1 MNSNEKF
8 ELFKKQVL
16 EWRDAHE
23 DEYIKFAE
31 KMSRDDKITA
41 YAKLY
46 LKLGK
51 SLPKFQKLWLSCWS
65 GATRSDL
72 SLVEKLSKETGIAQ
86 FLVEEFQQQ
95 KNGTTVP
102 LLLSWMFSGAMFEVI
117 LGVLENTIKKNQ
129 IPTFVRPI
137 IPRIMKADVSVSV
150 KNGYRSVNDW
160 KQYADDL
167 AIVAPKSISLK
178 ILKDFIEANG
188 EKLYVADATEEPQ
201 EAEVDVDL
209 NPEQKSELEDKNS
222 IAPTDHEAAEE
233 ETITATHSAEE
244 PTENPTE
251 EPVKEALPVEKFSN
265 LLLCENKLFVVD
277 VVRKHLLIHRRGV
290 DIAELLLVLLDL
302 EIYDG
307 GDDTARFVKA
317 LKAEYEHQGVKIVST
332 RMVQNKISELRSM
345 TTVQITNAKGIREPK
360 KVHTYETPDYA
371 DDIERLR
378 DKIKLAISTQSE

>member
-1 MNSNEKF
+1 MNNKEQF
-8 ELFKKQVL
+8 ELFKQQVL

-23 DEYIKFAE
+23 DEYINFAE

-51 SLPKFQKLWLSCWS
+51 SLPRFQELWHSCWS
-65 GATRSDL
+65 GAKRSDL
-72 SLVEKLSKETGIAQ
+72 SLVEQLSKETGIAQ

-95 KNGTTVP
+95 KNGTMVP
-102 LLLSWMFSGAMFEVI
+102 LLLSWMFSGAMFEGI
-117 LGVLENTIKKNQ
+117 LGVLENSINKNQ
-129 IPTFVRPI
+129 IPTFVRPV

-188 EKLYVADATEEPQ
+188 EKLYVVDDTVESP
-201 EAEVDVDL
+201 EAEVDVDQ
-209 NPEQKSELEDKNS
+209 NPEQKSEVEDSNS
-222 IAPTDHEAAEE
+222 TAPVYQEAVE
-233 ETITATHSAEE
+233 ETITT
-244 PTENPTE
+244 
-251 EPVKEALPVEKFSN
+251 ALSSEKPVEESRPVEMFSN
-265 LLLCENKLFVVD
+265 LLLCENKISVVD

-290 DIAELLLVLLDL
+290 DMAELLLVMLDL

-307 GDDTARFVKA
+307 RDDTARFVRA
-317 LKAEYEHQGVKIVST
+317 LKAEYEHQGVKIVSA

-345 TTVQITNAKGIREPK
+345 TTIQIINAKGLKEPK

>member
-1 MNSNEKF
+1 MNNKEQF
-8 ELFKKQVL
+8 ELFKQQVL

-23 DEYIKFAE
+23 DEYINFAE
-31 KMSRDDKITA
+31 KMSRDDKIIA
-41 YAKLY
+41 YAILY
-46 LKLGK
+46 LKLVK
-51 SLPKFQKLWLSCWS
+51 SLPRFQKLWHSCWS
-65 GATRSDL
+65 GAKRSDL
-72 SLVEKLSKETGIAQ
+72 SLVEQLSKETGIAQ

-95 KNGTTVP
+95 KNGTMVP

-117 LGVLENTIKKNQ
+117 LGVFENSINKNQ
-129 IPTFVRPI
+129 IPTFVRPV

-188 EKLYVADATEEPQ
+188 EKLYVVDDTVESP
-201 EAEVDVDL
+201 EAEVDVDQ
-209 NPEQKSELEDKNS
+209 NPEQKSEVEDSNS
-222 IAPTDHEAAEE
+222 TAPVYQEAVE
-233 ETITATHSAEE
+233 ETITT
-244 PTENPTE
+244 
-251 EPVKEALPVEKFSN
+251 ALSSEKPVEESRPVEMFSN
-265 LLLCENKLFVVD
+265 LLLCENKISVVD

-290 DIAELLLVLLDL
+290 DMAELLLVLLDL

-307 GDDTARFVKA
+307 GDDTARFVRA
-317 LKAEYEHQGVKIVST
+317 LKAEYEHQGVKIVSA

-345 TTVQITNAKGIREPK
+345 TTIQIINAKGLKEPK

>member
-1 MNSNEKF
+1 MNNKEQF
-8 ELFKKQVL
+8 ELFKQQVL

-23 DEYIKFAE
+23 DEYINFAE

-51 SLPKFQKLWLSCWS
+51 SLPRFQELWHSCWS
-65 GATRSDL
+65 GAKRSDL
-72 SLVEKLSKETGIAQ
+72 SLVEQLSKETGIAQ

-117 LGVLENTIKKNQ
+117 LGVLENSINKNQ
-129 IPTFVRPI
+129 IPTFVRPV

-188 EKLYVADATEEPQ
+188 EKLYVVDDTVESP
-201 EAEVDVDL
+201 EAEVDVDQ
-209 NPEQKSELEDKNS
+209 NPEQKSEVEDSNS
-222 IAPTDHEAAEE
+222 TAPVYQEAVE
-233 ETITATHSAEE
+233 ETITT
-244 PTENPTE
+244 
-251 EPVKEALPVEKFSN
+251 ALSSEKPVEESRPVEMFSN
-265 LLLCENKLFVVD
+265 LLLCENKISVVD

-290 DIAELLLVLLDL
+290 DMAELLLVMLDL

-307 GDDTARFVKA
+307 GDDTARFVRA
-317 LKAEYEHQGVKIVST
+317 LKAEYEHQGVKIVSA

-345 TTVQITNAKGIREPK
+345 TTIQIINAKGLKEPK

>member
-1 MNSNEKF
+1 MNNKEQF

-23 DEYIKFAE
+23 DEYIEFAE

-51 SLPKFQKLWLSCWS
+51 SLPRFQKLWHSCWS
-65 GATRSDL
+65 GAKKSDL
-72 SLVEKLSKETGIAQ
+72 SLVEQLSKETGIAQ

-95 KNGTTVP
+95 KNGTMVP

-117 LGVLENTIKKNQ
+117 LGVLENSINKNQ

-178 ILKDFIEANG
+178 ILKDFIEVNG
-188 EKLYVADATEEPQ
+188 QKLYVANAIEKSQ
-201 EAEVDVDL
+201 EVEVDEDQ
-209 NPEQKSELEDKNS
+209 NPEQESEGEDNS
-222 IAPTDHEAAEE
+222 NIAPTDQETEE
-233 ETITATHSAEE
+233 ETMIATHSAEE
-244 PTENPTE
+244 PAE
-251 EPVKEALPVEKFSN
+251 EAAEQSQPVEKFSN
-265 LLLCENKLFVVD
+265 LLLCENKVSVVD

-290 DIAELLLVLLDL
+290 DIAELLLVILNL

-307 GDDTARFVKA
+307 GDDTARFVRA
-317 LKAEYEHQGVKIVST
+317 LKAEYEHQGVKLVSA

-345 TTVQITNAKGIREPK
+345 TTVQITNAKGIKEHK

-371 DDIERLR
+371 DNIERLR
-378 DKIKLAISTQSE
+378 DKIELAISTQSE

>member
-1 MNSNEKF
+1 MNNKEQF
-8 ELFKKQVL
+8 ELFKQQVL

-23 DEYIKFAE
+23 DEYINFAE

-51 SLPKFQKLWLSCWS
+51 SLPRFQELWHSCWS
-65 GATRSDL
+65 GAKRSDL
-72 SLVEKLSKETGIAQ
+72 SLVEQLSKETGIAQ

-95 KNGTTVP
+95 KNGTMVP

-117 LGVLENTIKKNQ
+117 LGVLENSINKNQ
-129 IPTFVRPI
+129 IPTFVRPV

-188 EKLYVADATEEPQ
+188 EKLYVVDDTVESP
-201 EAEVDVDL
+201 EAEVDVDQ
-209 NPEQKSELEDKNS
+209 NPEQKSEVEDSNS
-222 IAPTDHEAAEE
+222 TAPVYQEAVE
-233 ETITATHSAEE
+233 ETITT
-244 PTENPTE
+244 
-251 EPVKEALPVEKFSN
+251 ALSSEKPVEESRPVEMFSN
-265 LLLCENKLFVVD
+265 LLLCENKISVVD

-290 DIAELLLVLLDL
+290 DMAELLLVMLDL

-307 GDDTARFVKA
+307 GDDTARFVRA
-317 LKAEYEHQGVKIVST
+317 LKAEYEHQGVKIVSA

-345 TTVQITNAKGIREPK
+345 TTIQIINAKGLKEPK